1 MINKSILLIT
11 LILTIQIGIAQN
23 ADQILKARGEVYFK
37 FSLENTADFKTE
49 VNKLGTIISIDK
61 IEEPM
66 VFAYANTTEFEKF
79 SKTGLSYQ
87 VLTAPSMILSREEVD
102 SHGTTDDWDYYPNYS
117 EYLAM
122 MNQFALDYPSLC
134 EVVNVGQSV
143 EGRDILFI
151 HINNNLGVDEAE
163 PEFMYTSSMHGDEIA
178 GYILMLRLID
188 YLLTNYG
195 SDDRIT
201 NMVNS
206 IDIWINPLAN
216 PDGTFAGGDNSVFG
230 ATRYNAN
237 YVNLNRNYPDPE
249 DGPHP
254 DGYDWQAETVVF
266 MDFAESHD
274 FTMSANFHGGAEV
287 ANYPWDTWP
296 RLAAD
301 DDWWVYVCRQYVDTV
316 HANSTPGYMTDLNN
330 GITNGYAWYSI
341 SGGRQDYMN
350 YEHHCRELTLEVS
363 SSKLPSPALLPSL
376 WEYSYRSLLNYIEQ
390 SLYGVRGLVTDAN
403 TGEALD
409 AEIYIEGHD
418 EDESQVYTHT
428 TTGSYHRYLYAGE
441 YSITYRS
448 GGYGAVTINNIVVQ
462 NDNTTVV
469 NVELDTLVGLDD
481 GKELD
486 NQTQVYPN
494 PSNSF
499 INVSLPQVA
508 EEIRL
513 TNQKGQILNKTK
525 SENVDIQLDVSGFSK
540 GIYFVDIQYK
550 NHRSVKKILVY

>member
-79 SKTGLSYQ
+79 SKTGFSYQ

>member
-79 SKTGLSYQ
+79 SKTGFSYQ
-87 VLTAPSMILSREEVD
+87 VLTAPSMILSRDEVD
-102 SHGTTDDWDYYPNYS
+102 SRGTTDDWDYYPNYS

>member
-87 VLTAPSMILSREEVD
+87 VLTAPSMILSRDEVD
-102 SHGTTDDWDYYPNYS
+102 SRGTTDDWDYYPNYS